1 MPLCRSRRPIRLS
14 IYVPRLYEAVYR
26 SHRRRAPRRMRLLAG
41 CDSSA
46 DDERPLGRL
55 RSQDASAIAA
65 PDTVTAGIAFD
76 VTVTTTGS
84 GCEKRIE
91 TDVSISGHLAVIR
104 PYDILEDPNA
114 RVCPDIYITHR
125 HAARVTV
132 DAPGRA
138 VVRAVGRRTMN
149 GRPGEI
155 EVEKTIVVV
164 AR

>member
-1 MPLCRSRRPIRLS
+1 MKLFLA
-14 IYVPRLYEAVYR
+14 LAAV
-26 SHRRRAPRRMRLLAG
+26 ALLAG

-65 PDTVTAGIAFD
+65 PDTVTAGIPFE
-76 VTVTTTGS
+76 VTVTTAGS
-84 GCEKRIE
+84 GCEERIE
-91 TDVSISGHLAVIR
+91 TDVSISGHLVVIR
-104 PYDILEDPNA
+104 PYDIRLDPNA

-138 VVRAVGRRTMN
+138 VVRAVGRWTVN

-155 EVEKTIVVV
+155 EVERTVVVV

>member
-1 MPLCRSRRPIRLS
+1 M
-14 IYVPRLYEAVYR
+14 
-26 SHRRRAPRRMRLLAG
+26 
-41 CDSSA
+41 
-46 DDERPLGRL
+46 
-55 RSQDASAIAA
+55 
-65 PDTVTAGIAFD
+65 
-76 VTVTTTGS
+76 
-84 GCEKRIE
+84 
-91 TDVSISGHLAVIR
+91 SISGHLVVIR

-138 VVRAVGRRTMN
+138 VVRDLGRWTVN

-155 EVEKTIVVV
+155 EVERTVVVV